1 MKISDSKT
9 AVRFIKKTLL
19 KFIDLNEYKIFI
31 FGSRING
38 KAGKFSD
45 YDVGIL
51 GKKPLPMHRLSLI
64 KEAFE
69 ESDFPFRVDVVDF
82 SLTSTK
88 FRKIALVQA
97 KEL

>member
-1 MKISDSKT
+1 MKRKKLEDT
-9 AVRFIKKTLL
+9 ERFIRHTLTQFLDPKKYRLFL
-19 KFIDLNEYKIFI
+19 
-31 FGSRING
+31 FGSRAVG
-38 KAGKFSD
+38 QSGKFSD

-51 GKKPLPMHRLSLI
+51 GKKSLPLHLLSLI